1 MRKKKK
7 NRPSIVKKKEI
18 TKKLNDVCEYLT
30 KVVQYTC
37 PHRASKEPPER
48 SFVEVPIN
56 TTKPQRMLSVIH
68 ALARS
73 GDGCERPIPNDQKVP
88 AYSGF
93 QSCISESLKKSKP
106 YYQVSYPEPPSKSV
120 CYDVMLKLVNAMR
133 EKHIPFFFL
142 VADLPTYKDIL
153 SLKSEN
159 PEIFQDIIA
168 IIGTFH
174 QQMSC
179 IYAVYKRFQGS
190 GIEEVLV
197 SAGVLAGGSV
207 EKALKGKHYR
217 RAVRSILLWREA
229 LFHSRIKEIL
239 ESKPLSAE
247 AKFAFTTLRNA
258 VNEPK
263 ESLAKASE
271 LLEGMEEMFG

>member
-1 MRKKKK
+1 
-7 NRPSIVKKKEI
+7 
-18 TKKLNDVCEYLT
+18 
-30 KVVQYTC
+30 
-37 PHRASKEPPER
+37 
-48 SFVEVPIN
+48 
-56 TTKPQRMLSVIH
+56 
-68 ALARS
+68 
-73 GDGCERPIPNDQKVP
+73 
-88 AYSGF
+88 
-93 QSCISESLKKSKP
+93 
-106 YYQVSYPEPPSKSV
+106 
-120 CYDVMLKLVNAMR
+120 MR

-190 GIEEVLV
+190 GMEEVLV

-207 EKALKGKHYR
+207 EKARKGKHYR

-271 LLEGMEEMFG
+271 LLEGMEEMQD